1 MGNNIAKGMAT
12 IKKKPVEKGYQV
24 NPLSPRRNT
33 SQAATVTEA
42 ITEQIHHAG
51 IDNDSKLGKALA
63 DTIADIYSCGD
74 NIDELWTIAQSAMRE
89 FDRGDSIAL
98 FNAKKMLSFQ
108 LAKILDNLQQPFRK
122 SYQNLDYSNQTI
134 SAKGPYPVFDNVT
147 AIFSAT
153 PVITRTATY
162 TFACAE
168 WIADAFEGKDLLL
181 EIYSRLLN
189 PTSISLANHL
199 VDMEAGPYAS
209 EYMAWNFN
217 SGMAAIDATLSNQLS
232 HGDILITSQN
242 LYGGAHQLIN
252 DWFAKP
258 SNFDIAVERFNGEEA
273 SDFEECLALVKDK
286 YADRLDQGKKIH
298 LYIESP
304 CNPHGYVLDVPGM
317 CIAAHSQGIKVILD
331 ASVGTPF
338 LQTPL
343 QADDELARPDFL
355 IHSLT
360 KDICGSGSVIAGCV
374 IARNRDMFNAKGAPG
389 WEKTMFWDVY
399 YIKGAFLSADA
410 AFEVMQGMRTMEVRM
425 LKKCT
430 NTTILSEV
438 LSAHPDI
445 NVSCSS
451 LSDSVNK
458 KKSQTQ
464 LFLGLPAPLFT
475 LSLPTLP
482 THTFQRFF
490 DNLEPTFS
498 HQISLGQTN
507 SIVSCPGLTTHSELE
522 LDDREMVEIYP
533 YTIRFAIGIEDPKDL
548 LEHIVAAARLSID
561 ADVPGFSD
569 KFLSKSERNKMIRN
583 IYLDINT
590 QYIDATLAS

>member
-1 MGNNIAKGMAT
+1 MKKVDTTSESVSEKPGYT
-12 IKKKPVEKGYQV
+12 I

-33 SQAATVTEA
+33 SKATSEA
-42 ITEQIHHAG
+42 DAIAEQIRHAG
-51 IDNDSKLGKALA
+51 IDEHSDLGRALSK
-63 DTIADIYSCGD
+63 TIEDIYHCGD
-74 NIDELWTIAQSAMRE
+74 NINELWTVAQ
-89 FDRGDSIAL
+89 RGMQALDKGDGIAL

-122 SYQNLDYSNQTI
+122 SYQNLSYSRQTT

-147 AIFSAT
+147 ALFSAT

-232 HGDILITSQN
+232 YGDILITSQN

-258 SNFDIAVERFNGEEA
+258 SNFDIAVERFSGDEA
-273 SDFEECLALVKDK
+273 SDFIRCLALVKDK
-286 YADRLDQGKKIH
+286 YAERLEQGKKIH

-317 CIAAHSQGIKVILD
+317 CVAAHEQGIRVILD

-343 QADDELARPDFL
+343 QADSEQARPDFL

-374 IARNRDMFNAKGAPG
+374 IARNEDMFNAKGAPG
-389 WEKTMFWDVY
+389 WDKTMFWDVY

-430 NTTILSEV
+430 NTVILSEV

-445 NVSCSS
+445 DVSCSS
-451 LSDSVNK
+451 LTGGANK
-458 KKSQTQ
+458 DKSEAQ

-482 THTFQRFF
+482 TNTFQRFF
-490 DNLEPTFS
+490 DSLEPTFS

-522 LDDREMVEIYP
+522 PDDREVVEIYP
-533 YTIRFAIGIEDPKDL
+533 HTIRFAIGIEDPKDL
-548 LEHIVAAARLSID
+548 LEHFMAAAKLSID
-561 ADVPGFSD
+561 VDVPGFSD
-569 KFLSKSERNKMIRN
+569 KFLSQTKLKKMIRD
-583 IYLDINT
+583 IYLDVNT
-590 QYIDATLAS
+590 RYIDASLA